1 MAFGGMKNIAIATRS
16 PDLWRKIHIS
26 QKTNRKRKMELQ
38 AVVDQIKQGIDHQNA
53 GRLAAAR
60 DCYVAVI
67 DNQPRVSQGP
77 EEDGVYARAHS
88 LLGTLHYAFGEFEP
102 AKACFREALDLA
114 PGLVDA
120 KLKLAILM
128 AREANYGTSL
138 NLLRDVLS
146 SEPDNVSAVLTMGRV
161 YKWQD
166 ELEDAQTVL
175 AKAVGKFP
183 NVPDVMVEYGIV
195 AGRLGRLEQQL
206 EYCDKAL
213 GLQPGHQQALVS
225 RGIAMMELGQFD
237 EAIMLADQL
246 LATFP
251 DLPPALALKAT
262 VLARADRNQDAYDAF
277 NHLFSFA
284 PALLDERLDYCT
296 VCLRMGD
303 VAAARAS
310 IEVLRQHHKN
320 QMSIDVMDVRCDL
333 AVGNA
338 PEAREKLDQLA
349 ARAKDDR
356 AGADVYMLL
365 AQLTHDEGSTALS
378 RVHVER
384 AEDIIEDLPAYQRP
398 RADEVPALF
407 RS

>member
-1 MAFGGMKNIAIATRS
+1 
-16 PDLWRKIHIS
+16 
-26 QKTNRKRKMELQ
+26 MELQ

-67 DNQPRVSQGP
+67 DNQPRSSQGP
-77 EEDGVYARAHS
+77 EADSVYARAHS

-114 PGLVDA
+114 PGLADA

-128 AREANYGTSL
+128 AREANYGQSL

-146 SEPDNVSAVLTMGRV
+146 TEPDNVSAVLTMGRG

-166 ELEDAQTVL
+166 ELEEAQTVL

-195 AGRLGRLEQQL
+195 AGRLGRLEQQV
-206 EYCDKAL
+206 EFCDKGL
-213 GLQPGHQQALVS
+213 GLRPGHQQALFS

-237 EAIMLADQL
+237 EAILLSDQL
-246 LATFP
+246 LASFP

-262 VLARADRNQDAYDAF
+262 VLARADRNQEAHDAF
-277 NHLFSFA
+277 NRVFAFA
-284 PALLDERLDYCT
+284 PALLDERLEYCQ
-296 VCLRMGD
+296 VCLRMGN
-303 VAAARAS
+303 VGEARAS
-310 IEVLRQHHKN
+310 LDILRQHHKN
-320 QMSIDVMDVRCDL
+320 EMSIDVMDVRCDL
-333 AVGNA
+333 ADENVQA
-338 PEAREKLDQLA
+338 AREKLDQLA
-349 ARAKDDR
+349 GRTKDNR

-378 RVHVER
+378 RDHVAR
-384 AEDIIEDLPAYQRP
+384 AEDIIEDLPPYQRP
-398 RADEVPALF
+398 RADEVPSLF